1 MYSIVSV
8 KLVSCLGSS
17 VLFFLEQDA
26 YSTSIPRALNK
37 YQLNVREI
45 WQNPGGVLPLTK
57 GEEKGE
63 EILRNLMLPKLR

>member
-26 YSTSIPRALNK
+26 QSTSIPRALNK

-45 WQNPGGVLPLTK
+45 
-57 GEEKGE
+57 
-63 EILRNLMLPKLR
+63 

>member
-17 VLFFLEQDA
+17 VLFFLERDA
-26 YSTSIPRALNK
+26 HSTSIPRALNK

-45 WQNPGGVLPLTK
+45 RQNPGGERVECYL
-57 GEEKGE
+57 
-63 EILRNLMLPKLR
+63 

>member
-8 KLVSCLGSS
+8 KLVSCLWSS

-26 YSTSIPRALNK
+26 HSTSIPRALNK

-45 WQNPGGVLPLTK
+45 RQNPGGERVECYL
-57 GEEKGE
+57 
-63 EILRNLMLPKLR
+63 

>member
-26 YSTSIPRALNK
+26 HSTSIPRALNK
-37 YQLNVREI
+37 YQLNFREI
-45 WQNPGGVLPLTK
+45 RQNPGGERVECYL
-57 GEEKGE
+57 
-63 EILRNLMLPKLR
+63 